1 MPAPATKP
9 TTILHLITGLETGG
23 AEQMLA
29 RLVTRLDPAR
39 FRSVV
44 VSMTGPGTIG
54 PRLTA
59 GGIELL
65 SLDLP
70 PGRPD
75 PRGLLR
81 LVRIVR
87 AVRPDIL
94 LTWLYHADLLGLL
107 AKPFLGEC
115 RLYWNIRCTESWNAN
130 VVRRMLVAG
139 SRVPDAIVVNSSAG
153 QLFHEGIGYRPRRW
167 EMIPNG
173 YDTGTL
179 RRDEAARASLR
190 RELAIADGAIAIG
203 LPARYHP
210 MKDHATFVAAAARL
224 AAVEPKA
231 VFVLAGTGVDAT
243 NRELTDMIAT
253 AGLGERV
260 RLLGNRGDMVRVYS
274 ALDIVTLSSA
284 YGEGHPNVLGEA
296 MSCEIVCA
304 ATDVG
309 DAAEL
314 VGPTG
319 AIVPPRDPDALA
331 AAWRGLVDLGPEGRR
346 ARGAEARERIA
357 RLYDIDAIT
366 RQYEVLFDS
375 F

>member
-1 MPAPATKP
+1 MPDAASKP

-44 VSMTGPGTIG
+44 VSMTGPGVIG
-54 PRLTA
+54 PKLTGA
-59 GGIELL
+59 GIELL

-75 PRGLLR
+75 PRGLMR

-87 AVRPDIL
+87 AVRPGVL

-107 AKPFLGEC
+107 AKPFLGDC
-115 RLYWNIRCTESWNAN
+115 RLLWNIRCTESWNAN

-139 SRVPDAIVVNSSAG
+139 SRVPDAVVVNSAAG
-153 QLFHEGIGYRPRRW
+153 QWFHEGIGYRPRRW

-173 YDTGTL
+173 YDTTVF
-179 RRDEAARASLR
+179 RRDETARASLR
-190 RELAIADGAIAIG
+190 RELDIADDAIAIG

-210 MKDHATFVAAAARL
+210 MKDHPTFLAAAARL
-224 AAVEPKA
+224 TAVEPKA
-231 VFVLAGTGVDAT
+231 LFVLAGPGVDAA
-243 NRELTDMIAT
+243 NRSLTDMIAA
-253 AGLGERV
+253 AGLGGRI

-296 MSCEIVCA
+296 MSCEVMCA

-309 DAAEL
+309 DAAQL
-314 VGPTG
+314 IGPTG
-319 AIVPPRDPDALA
+319 AVVPPRDPEALA
-331 AAWRGLVDLGPEGRR
+331 AAWQGLAELGAEGRR
-346 ARGAEARERIA
+346 IRGKEARERIV
-357 RLYDIDAIT
+357 RLYDIDAVT
-366 RQYEVLFDS
+366 KRYEALFNS

>member
-1 MPAPATKP
+1 MPGPAAGP

-44 VSMTGPGTIG
+44 VSMTGPGVIG
-54 PRLTA
+54 PKLTEA
-59 GGIELL
+59 GIELL

-75 PRGLLR
+75 PRGLMR

-87 AVRPDIL
+87 TVRPGVL

-139 SRVPDAIVVNSSAG
+139 SRVPDAVVVNSSAG

-173 YDTGTL
+173 YDTATF

-190 RELAIADGAIAIG
+190 RELDIADDAVAIG

-210 MKDHATFVAAAARL
+210 MKDHATFLAAAARL
-224 AAVEPKA
+224 AAAEPKA
-231 VFVLAGTGVDAT
+231 VFVLAGPGVDAT
-243 NRELTDMIAT
+243 NRALTDMIAA
-253 AGLGERV
+253 AGLGGRI

-296 MSCEIVCA
+296 MSCEVVCA

-314 VGPTG
+314 IGPTG
-319 AIVPPRDPDALA
+319 AVVPPRDPEALA
-331 AAWRGLVDLGPEGRR
+331 VAWQGLVDLGPKAAAS
-346 ARGAEARERIA
+346 ARGRGSRTHRAALRYRRRYKA
-357 RLYDIDAIT
+357 L
-366 RQYEVLFDS
+366 
-375 F
+375 

>member
-1 MPAPATKP
+1 MPSPAAGP

-29 RLVTRLDPAR
+29 RLVSRLDPAR

-44 VSMTGPGTIG
+44 VSMTGPGIIG
-54 PRLTA
+54 PRLIDA
-59 GGIELL
+59 GIELL

-87 AVRPDIL
+87 TVRPNIL

-139 SRVPDAIVVNSSAG
+139 SRMPDAVVVNSSAG

-173 YDTGTL
+173 YDTTAF

-190 RELAIADGAIAIG
+190 HELDIADGAIAIG

-210 MKDHATFVAAAARL
+210 MKDHATFLAAAARL
-224 AAVEPKA
+224 AIAEPKA
-231 VFVLAGTGVDAT
+231 MFVLAGPGVDAT
-243 NRELTDMIAT
+243 NRALTDMVVA
-253 AGLGERV
+253 AALGGRV

-296 MSCEIVCA
+296 MSCEVVCA

-309 DAAEL
+309 DAAKL
-314 VGPTG
+314 IGPTG
-319 AIVPPRDPDALA
+319 AVAPPRDPEALA
-331 AAWRGLVDLGPEGRR
+331 AAWQGLVDLGPEGRR
-346 ARGAEARERIA
+346 VRGAEARERIT
-357 RLYDIDAIT
+357 RLYDIDAVT
-366 RQYEVLFDS
+366 KQYETLFA
-375 F
+375 

>member
-1 MPAPATKP
+1 MSGPAAGP

-29 RLVTRLDPAR
+29 RLVSRLDPAR

-54 PRLTA
+54 PKLTEA
-59 GGIELL
+59 GIELL

-87 AVRPDIL
+87 TVRPNIL

-139 SRVPDAIVVNSSAG
+139 SRMPDAVVVNSSAG

-173 YDTGTL
+173 YDTGIF

-190 RELAIADGAIAIG
+190 RELDIAADAVAIG

-210 MKDHATFVAAAARL
+210 MKDHATFLAAATRL
-224 AAVEPKA
+224 AATEPKV
-231 VFVLAGTGVDAT
+231 VFVLAGPGVAAT
-243 NRELTDMIAT
+243 NGELTDMIAA
-253 AGLGERV
+253 AGLGGRI

-314 VGPTG
+314 IGPTG
-319 AIVPPRDPDALA
+319 AVAPPRDPEALA
-331 AAWRGLVDLGPEGRR
+331 AAWQGLAELGAEGRR
-346 ARGAEARERIA
+346 TRGKEARERIV
-357 RLYDIDAIT
+357 RLYDIDAVT
-366 RQYEVLFDS
+366 KRYEVLFNS

>member
-1 MPAPATKP
+1 MPAAASKP

-39 FRSVV
+39 YRSVV

-54 PRLTA
+54 PRLVDA
-59 GGIELL
+59 GIELL
-65 SLDLP
+65 SLGLP

-87 AVRPDIL
+87 AVRPDVL

-107 AKPFLGEC
+107 AKPVLGDC
-115 RLYWNIRCTESWNAN
+115 RLCWNIRCTESLNAN
-130 VVRRMLVAG
+130 VVRRVLVAG
-139 SRVPDAIVVNSSAG
+139 SRVPDAVVVNSTAG
-153 QLFHEGIGYRPRRW
+153 QRFHEGIGYRPKRW

-173 YDTGTL
+173 YDTNVFC
-179 RRDEAARASLR
+179 RDEGARESLR
-190 RELAIADGAIAIG
+190 RELDIAADAVAIG

-210 MKDHATFVAAAARL
+210 MKDHWTFLAAAARL
-224 AAVEPKA
+224 AAAEPKA
-231 VFVLAGTGVDAT
+231 VFVLAGTGTEAANCELIDA
-243 NRELTDMIAT
+243 IAT
-253 AGLGERV
+253 AGLGGRV

-296 MSCEIVCA
+296 MSCEVVCA

-314 VGPTG
+314 IGSTG
-319 AIVPPRDPDALA
+319 VVVPPGDPAVLA
-331 AAWRGLVDLGPEGRR
+331 AAWRGLVDLGAAGRR
-346 ARGAEARERIA
+346 ARGAEARERIIQF
-357 RLYDIDAIT
+357 YDIDAIT
-366 RQYEVLFDS
+366 RRYEALFDS

>member
-1 MPAPATKP
+1 MPDAASKP

-39 FRSVV
+39 CRSVV
-44 VSMTGPGTIG
+44 VSMTGPGAVG
-54 PRLTA
+54 PRLVDA
-59 GGIELL
+59 GIELL
-65 SLDLP
+65 SLGLP
-70 PGRPD
+70 PGQPD

-81 LVRIVR
+81 LVRIVG
-87 AVRPDIL
+87 AVRPDVL

-107 AKPFLGEC
+107 AKPFLGDC
-115 RLYWNIRCTESWNAN
+115 RLVWNIRCTESLNAN
-130 VVRRMLVAG
+130 VVRRVLVAG
-139 SRVPDAIVVNSSAG
+139 SRVPDAVVVNSSAG
-153 QLFHEGIGYRPRRW
+153 QRFHENIGYRPKRW

-173 YDTGTL
+173 YDTGFF
-179 RRDEAARASLR
+179 RRDEGARESLR
-190 RELAIADGAIAIG
+190 RELDIAGDAVAIG

-210 MKDHATFVAAAARL
+210 MKDHATFLAAAARL
-224 AAVEPKA
+224 SAAEPKA
-231 VFVLAGTGVDAT
+231 VFVLAGTGADTT
-243 NRELTDMIAT
+243 NRELADAVAA
-253 AGLGERV
+253 AGLGGRA

-284 YGEGHPNVLGEA
+284 YGEGHPNVVGEA

-319 AIVPPRDPDALA
+319 AIVPPGDPDALA

-346 ARGAEARERIA
+346 ARGAEARGRIA
-357 RLYDIDAIT
+357 RLYDINAIT
-366 RQYEVLFDS
+366 KQYEALFDS
-375 F
+375 V